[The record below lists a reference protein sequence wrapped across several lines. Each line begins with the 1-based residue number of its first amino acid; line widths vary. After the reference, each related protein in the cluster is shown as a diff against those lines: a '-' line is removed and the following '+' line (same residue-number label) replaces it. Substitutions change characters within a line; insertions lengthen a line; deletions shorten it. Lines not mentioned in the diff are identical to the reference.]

1 MPVDA
6 GRCNWCIPG
15 HNLLATHPSLYNRAC
30 PCKPELA
37 VGGHDDEED
46 DDDHHH
52 DYDGDILSGL
62 VAPQKKFTSKW
73 WFLRDHILGKRQSER
88 HWNFQCGTPDA
99 GFFFINAQRL

>member
-1 MPVDA
+1 MSQVL
-6 GRCNWCIPG
+6 G
-15 HNLLATHPSLYNRAC
+15 
-30 PCKPELA
+30 LA

-52 DYDGDILSGL
+52 DYDDGDILSGL

-99 GFFFINAQRL
+99 GFFL